1 MKIKIREKPGL
12 TFDDVL
18 LVPRKSDVLPK
29 DVDVSTYITKEIKLN
44 IPILSAAMDTVTES
58 RLAIA
63 LAREGGMGV
72 IHKNLTVK
80 EQAAEVDKVKRSES
94 GMIVDPVTLPPDKM
108 IGEALEVMK
117 RFSISG
123 IPITQ
128 RGKLVGILTNRD
140 LRFEKDLSKKIRQV
154 MTKEKLIAVPEGTT
168 LEQAQEILHKN
179 RIEKLLIVDRK
190 RNLKGMITVKD
201 IMKNLQFPNSS
212 KDSRGRLRVGAAVG
226 VAQDLLTRASAL
238 VSAGVD
244 LLVIDS
250 SHGHSRGVMDAVTR
264 VKQKFPQVPLMAGN
278 VATREGTEDLI
289 RAGADCIKVGVGPG
303 SICTTRVV
311 IGAGVPQFTAIVD
324 CADAASKYNVPVV
337 ADGGVRYS
345 GDVSKAL
352 AAGAA
357 AVMIGSIFA
366 GTEESPGETILFEGR
381 TFKMYRGMGSIEAMR
396 QGGKE
401 RYFQEHQTETKKLV
415 PEGIEG
421 RVPYKGNLSDS
432 VYQLVGGLRAGMGIC
447 GAKNIK
453 ELSQKAEFVIITYAG
468 LRESHPHDVIITKEA
483 PNYQISQDFQ

>member
-1 MKIKIREKPGL
+1 
-12 TFDDVL
+12 
-18 LVPRKSDVLPK
+18 
-29 DVDVSTYITKEIKLN
+29 
-44 IPILSAAMDTVTES
+44 
-58 RLAIA
+58 
-63 LAREGGMGV
+63 MGV
-72 IHKNLTVK
+72 IHKNLTIK

-123 IPITQ
+123 IPVTKK
-128 RGKLVGILTNRD
+128 GKLVGILTNRD
-140 LRFEKDLSKKIRQV
+140 LRFEKDLSKKISQV

-179 RIEKLLIVDRK
+179 RIEKLPIVDKK

-226 VAQDLLTRASAL
+226 VAQDMLARASAM
-238 VSAGVD
+238 VNAGVD

-250 SHGHSRGVMDAVTR
+250 SHGHSRGVMDSVTR
-264 VKQKFPQVPLMAGN
+264 IKQKFPQVPLMAGN

-324 CADAASKYNVPVV
+324 CADAASKYNVPVI
-337 ADGGVRYS
+337 ADGGIRYS

-381 TFKMYRGMGSIEAMR
+381 TFKMYRGMGSIEAMKK
-396 QGGKE
+396 GGKD
-401 RYFQEHQTETKKLV
+401 RYFQEHLLEAKKLV

-421 RVPYKGNLSDS
+421 RVPYKGNLYES

-453 ELSQKAEFVIITYAG
+453 ELSQKAEFVVITYAG

-483 PNYQISQDFQ
+483 PNYQISQEYQ

>member
-1 MKIKIREKPGL
+1 YVAGQ
-12 TFDDVL
+12 
-18 LVPRKSDVLPK
+18 
-29 DVDVSTYITKEIKLN
+29 IKLN

-58 RLAIA
+58 NLAIA
-63 LAREGGMGV
+63 LAREGGIGV
-72 IHKNLTVK
+72 IHKNMSIQK
-80 EQAAEVDKVKRSES
+80 QASEVDKVKRSES

-123 IPITQ
+123 IPVTKK
-128 RGKLVGILTNRD
+128 GKLVGILTNRD

-179 RIEKLLIVDRK
+179 RIEKLPIVDKK

-226 VAQDLLTRASAL
+226 VAQDMLARASAM
-238 VSAGVD
+238 VNAGVD

-250 SHGHSRGVMDAVTR
+250 SHGHSRGVMDSVAKI
-264 VKQKFPQVPLMAGN
+264 KQKFPQVPLMAGN

-324 CADAASKYNVPVV
+324 CADAASKYNVPVI
-337 ADGGVRYS
+337 ADGGIRYS

-381 TFKMYRGMGSIEAMR
+381 TFKMYRGMGSIEAMKK
-396 QGGKE
+396 GGKD
-401 RYFQEHQTETKKLV
+401 RYFQEHLLEAKKLV

-421 RVPYKGNLSDS
+421 RVPYKGNLYES

-453 ELSQKAEFVIITYAG
+453 ELSQKAEFVVITYAG

-483 PNYQISQDFQ
+483 PNYQISQEYQ